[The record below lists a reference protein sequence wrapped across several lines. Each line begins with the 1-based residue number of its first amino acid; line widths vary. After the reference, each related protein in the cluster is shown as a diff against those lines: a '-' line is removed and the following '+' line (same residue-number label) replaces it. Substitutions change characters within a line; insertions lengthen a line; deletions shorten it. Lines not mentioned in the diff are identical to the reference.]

1 MFGREGPPRQ
11 TAADEATSMQLPA
24 RFHDL
29 PDYAFPRLRALLD
42 AHAPGGEPIAMSI
55 GEPTH
60 AYPAIVAEALAAN
73 AGGYGKYPPNEGTA
87 ELRAACA
94 DWLGRRFG
102 ATVDPDRQ
110 VLALNGTREGLFMAC
125 LALCPETKSGARP
138 AVLLPNPFY
147 QCYAAAAL
155 AAGAEPV
162 YVNATAETGH
172 LPDFAALPRETLDRA
187 AVAYLCSPANPQ
199 GAVATMDYWRALLRL
214 AEAHDFRILADEC
227 YSEIW
232 RDAPPVGALEA
243 AKAEGADPERVVV
256 FHSLSKRSNL
266 AGLRSGFCAGGPQ
279 AVAAMLR
286 LRSYGGAPCP
296 IPAQAAA
303 AACWRDE
310 AHVTLN
316 RKLYAEKYALADAI
330 LGNLPGYAA
339 PEAGF
344 FLWLRV
350 GDGEAAA
357 TRLWREAG
365 VRTLPGS
372 YLSRPT
378 PQGDPG
384 KAYLRVALVADAART
399 RAGLEAIARV
409 LGAARDADQAGEDAG

>member
-1 MFGREGPPRQ
+1 
-11 TAADEATSMQLPA
+11 MQNPA

-42 AHAPGGEPIAMSI
+42 AHAPGGDPVAMSI

-60 AYPAIVAEALAAN
+60 PYPGFVAEILAAN
-73 AGGYGKYPPNEGTA
+73 ADGYGRYPPNEGTPA
-87 ELRAACA
+87 LRVACA
-94 DWLGRRFG
+94 GWLGRRYG
-102 ATVDPDRQ
+102 VMLDPDRAI
-110 VLALNGTREGLFMAC
+110 LPLNGTREGLFMAC
-125 LALCPETKSGARP
+125 LALCPERKNGARA

-147 QCYAAAAL
+147 QAYAAAAL
-155 AAGAEPV
+155 AAGAEPI

-187 AVAYLCSPANPQ
+187 AVVYLCSPANPQ
-199 GAVATMDYWRALLRL
+199 GAVASRAYWAGLLAL
-214 AEAHDFRILADEC
+214 AEKHDFRIFADEC

-232 RDAPPVGALEA
+232 RDAPPPGALA
-243 AKAEGADPERVVV
+243 AARDAGADPERVLA

-279 AVAAMLR
+279 AIAALLR
-286 LRSYGGAPCP
+286 LRSYGGAPMP
-296 IPAQAAA
+296 LPAQAAA
-303 AACWRDE
+303 ACWDDE
-310 AHVTLN
+310 DHVVVN

-357 TRLWREAG
+357 LRLWREAG
-365 VRTLPGS
+365 VRALPGA

-384 KAYLRVALVADAART
+384 AAYLRVALVAPAAQVR
-399 RAGLEAIARV
+399 RGLEAIARV
-409 LGAARDADQAGEDAG
+409 LSGEGGA

>member
-1 MFGREGPPRQ
+1 
-11 TAADEATSMQLPA
+11 MQHPA
-24 RFHDL
+24 RFQDL

-42 AHAPGGEPIAMSI
+42 GHAPGGDPIAMSI

-60 AYPAIVAEALAAN
+60 PYPAFVAETLAAN
-73 AGGYGKYPPNEGTA
+73 AHLYGKYPPNEGTA
-87 ELRAACA
+87 ALRAACA
-94 DWLGRRFG
+94 GFLSRRYG
-102 ATVDPDRQ
+102 ATLDPDRAI
-110 VLALNGTREGLFMAC
+110 LPLNGTREGLFMAC
-125 LALCPETKSGARP
+125 LALCPEAKNGGRP

-147 QCYAAAAL
+147 QAYAAAAL

-187 AVAYLCSPANPQ
+187 AVVYLCSPANPQ
-199 GAVATMDYWRALLRL
+199 GAVASRGYWAGLLAL
-214 AEAHDFRILADEC
+214 AERHDFRILADEC

-232 RDAPPVGALEA
+232 RDAPPPGALEA
-243 AKAEGADPERVVV
+243 VRDAGADPERVLA
-256 FHSLSKRSNL
+256 FHSLSKRSSL
-266 AGLRSGFCAGGPQ
+266 AGLRSGFCAGGPE
-279 AVAAMLR
+279 AVAALLR

-296 IPAQAAA
+296 LPAQAAA

-310 AHVTLN
+310 DHVVVN

-330 LGNLPGYAA
+330 LGDLPGYAA

-357 TRLWREAG
+357 LRLWREAG
-365 VRTLPGS
+365 VRALPGA

-384 KAYLRVALVADAART
+384 AAYLRVALTAPAGQARL
-399 RAGLEAIARV
+399 GLAAIARV
-409 LGAARDADQAGEDAG
+409 LGGEGGT